1 MRNKLKKISLL
12 ALSFCMLFSFMTM
25 SASAIQV
32 DSGGHSSKTI
42 NGVTITGGEYLYQY
56 DEATGQLVL
65 ELSSRPVLYDLYTE
79 VNITYTYT
87 EKYLIFFEKTKTAT
101 DSDTNGI
108 NDYPSTY
115 RVFETAIVG
124 SNTVENPS
132 LQSLTGIGTASY
144 YAGNGIFYIWGGE
157 ELSN

>member
-56 DEATGQLVL
+56 GEATGQLVF
-65 ELSSRPVLYDLYTE
+65 ELSSRPTLDDLYTE
-79 VNITYTYT
+79 VNIIYTYT
-87 EKYLIFFEKTKTAT
+87 DSFLIFFDKTKTAT
-101 DSDTNGI
+101 ESDTNGLE
-108 NDYPSTY
+108 DYPATY

-124 SNTVENPS
+124 SNTVEDPA
-132 LQSLTGIGTASY
+132 LQSLTGRGTATY
-144 YAGNGIFYIWGGE
+144 HDGNGNYYYWGGDD
-157 ELSN
+157 LSK